1 MKALWIKIVLL
12 AVALPGV
19 WGNVAAQVTISA
31 DFDTGSIGSVRRI
44 DSVRMLHAAKNSLEV
59 MSFGIR
65 SRIDPLNP
73 VDTALLPS
81 SRWFH
86 FRLEGVKGKLM
97 FLRIPNT
104 EMVRPFYSYDGEEYL
119 RFDAGECSL
128 PQTVYKYFLHD
139 TVYVAYFLPYSHA
152 RHKAKAD
159 EWACSPFVRRQRIG
173 RSGEGRPIEMLI
185 LTDATVPDSLKRR
198 VWIHSRVH
206 TSEAPAAWY
215 LEAMIDELLSDAPLS
230 REILRRTVFYVVPET
245 NPDGVRGGYSRSTA
259 QGVNLEINWDRLHA
273 AKNSLEVMSFG
284 IRSRIDPLN
293 PVDTALLPSS
303 RWFHFRLEG
312 VKGKL
317 MFLRIPNTEMVR
329 PFYSYDGEEYLR
341 FDAGECSLPQTV
353 YKYFLHDT
361 VYVAYFLPYS
371 HARHKAKADEWAC
384 SPFVRR
390 QRIGRSGEGRPIEML
405 ILTDA
410 TVPDSLKRRVWIH
423 SRVHTSEAPAAWY
436 LEAMID
442 ELLSDAPL
450 SREILRRTVFYV
462 VPETNPD
469 GVRGGYSRSTAQG
482 VNLEINWDR
491 PDSLTQPEVRVLK
504 RTIDSLSTERPFD
517 VALNLHSQSAPFV
530 TYWIHTAKST
540 SAKMYR
546 RKMLLSA
553 LTVAHTPY
561 YRPIDQRF
569 SEAAPRYAEGWFW
582 QRFGERTL
590 AVTFETP
597 YTYYNNDPAGEWV
610 SRESLA
616 ELAHAS
622 LLALSD
628 LLDLGGS
635 ERRQADSE
643 RMKARG
649 KWLRRTAKDRQFFGG
664 SYLVAERKG
673 ASVSFVFPDVA
684 EGRYEVFKW
693 IPGPLD
699 KKFAREENRWQP
711 IGEVVQ
717 EQAGRLVWR
726 YQAAAPGDVLDVI
739 LLVPKSER

>member
-1 MKALWIKIVLL
+1 MKIFLL

-59 MSFGIR
+59 MSLGIR

-139 TVYVAYFLPYSHA
+139 TVYVAYFLPYGHA
-152 RHKAKAD
+152 RHKAKAN

-206 TSEAPAAWY
+206 TSEAPAAWH
-215 LEAMIDELLSDAPLS
+215 LEAMIDELLSAAPLS
-230 REILRRTVFYVVPET
+230 REILRRTVFYVVPEP
-245 NPDGVRGGYSRSTA
+245 NPDGVRGGYSRST
-259 QGVNLEINWDRLHA
+259 
-273 AKNSLEVMSFG
+273 
-284 IRSRIDPLN
+284 P
-293 PVDTALLPSS
+293 
-303 RWFHFRLEG
+303 
-312 VKGKL
+312 
-317 MFLRIPNTEMVR
+317 
-329 PFYSYDGEEYLR
+329 
-341 FDAGECSLPQTV
+341 
-353 YKYFLHDT
+353 
-361 VYVAYFLPYS
+361 
-371 HARHKAKADEWAC
+371 
-384 SPFVRR
+384 
-390 QRIGRSGEGRPIEML
+390 
-405 ILTDA
+405 
-410 TVPDSLKRRVWIH
+410 
-423 SRVHTSEAPAAWY
+423 
-436 LEAMID
+436 
-442 ELLSDAPL
+442 
-450 SREILRRTVFYV
+450 
-462 VPETNPD
+462 
-469 GVRGGYSRSTAQG
+469 QG

-504 RTIDSLSTERPFD
+504 HTIDSLSTQRPFD

-553 LTVAHTPY
+553 LTIAHTPY